1 MEWYAYNPIC
11 TLGLSAAGYGFPDF
25 ETESQGHTVRH
36 RKYELQ
42 LFVGVQ
48 SAYRSWLLWEDN
60 PGVWIPG

>member
-1 MEWYAYNPIC
+1 MMEWYAYNPIC

-48 SAYRSWLLWEDN
+48 SAYRS
-60 PGVWIPG
+60 